1 MLECFFSL
9 IDRVQKLGCWDVG
22 NRGKSQEE
30 GTSEKTT
37 AGWKKENWPTA
48 NMNDNTNTFEKNWK
62 EQMFDSVQLPRLI
75 FDCLCCPLTP
85 QTAHKQDMD
94 VRQELKKH
102 SKN

>member
-37 AGWKKENWPTA
+37 TGWKKDNWPTA
-48 NMNDNTNTFEKNWK
+48 NMNDNTNTFEKIPNWK

-85 QTAHKQDMD
+85 QTAHMEDMD
-94 VRQELKKH
+94 VR
-102 SKN
+102 

>member
-37 AGWKKENWPTA
+37 AGWKKDTWPTA
-48 NMNDNTNTFEKNWK
+48 NMNDNTNTFEKIPNWK

-85 QTAHKQDMD
+85 QTAHMENMD
-94 VRQELKKH
+94 VR
-102 SKN
+102 